1 MSSEPTSSQ
10 KQSRAGRNLP
20 AAIAVGVGLVAVI
33 ALSLYF
39 YRVLF
44 ALLVLIIMLLGI
56 FEFARAL
63 KNMNI
68 KVPLVPVVAG
78 GVAVMVGA
86 YIGGPDTISVG
97 VALSVLGIFILR
109 FLDGFEGFVRDVA
122 AGVLTLIYLPVLG
135 SFVLLMVV
143 EVDGVARIIT
153 FIAVTA
159 LSDIGGYAVG
169 VWLGKHP
176 MAPSISPKKS
186 WEGFAGS
193 FVFGVA
199 TAIGL
204 VVFLFEE
211 SWWIGLLLG
220 VAIVVFAV
228 LGDLTESLIKRDLG
242 IKDMGSLLPGHGGIM
257 DRVDALLVV
266 APVAWLIMH
275 VFLPVS

>member
-20 AAIAVGVGLVAVI
+20 AAIAVGVGLVVVI

-63 KNMNI
+63 KTMNI

-78 GVAVMVGA
+78 GVAVMIGA

-97 VALSVLGIFILR
+97 VALSVLGIFVLR

-122 AGVLTLIYLPVLG
+122 AGVLTLIYIPVFG

-143 EVDGVARIIT
+143 EPDGVARIVT
-153 FIAVTA
+153 FIAVTS

-169 VWLGKHP
+169 VWFGKHP

-204 VVFLFEE
+204 VVFLFEG
-211 SWWIGLLLG
+211 SWWVGLLLG

-257 DRVDALLVV
+257 DRIDALLVV